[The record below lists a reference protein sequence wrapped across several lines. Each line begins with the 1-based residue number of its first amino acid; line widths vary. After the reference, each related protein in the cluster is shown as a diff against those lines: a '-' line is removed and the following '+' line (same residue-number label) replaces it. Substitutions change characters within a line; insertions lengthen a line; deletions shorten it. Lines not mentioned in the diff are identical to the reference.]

1 MDGKSE
7 LWLSRKHSLR
17 KALGLIILAMMT
29 MPVSA
34 YVKTEDF
41 GFHVESVN
49 LMVYRDGLIHVTQI
63 TRVNETISQI
73 TLPLLS
79 SSVENILVV
88 DENETVLD
96 YEIDDSHIT
105 IFTLGATN
113 ITLEY
118 DTVTITSL
126 ESGVWTLSF
135 ESPYNLTIILPEDAD
150 VIFLSN
156 VPNSIDVEDNR
167 ITLSIFPGDWEISY
181 VLPLLPLME
190 FEVTNLKISPLKV
203 KPGEEVTISV
213 LVTNVGRESGSY
225 DVVLKV
231 NGSVEDVETIT
242 LNGGESTGVKF
253 RISEKAVGTY
263 SVEVNGL
270 KGEFRVEETVS
281 TGTPPEYTFLIVAI
295 SVATAFIVL
304 IVLFR
309 RKRKID
315 ITEILKK
322 HPYLRQEEK
331 DVLAFLV
338 ENDGKAFESEIRRR
352 FPDIP
357 RTSLWRLIRRLEREE
372 IVQIRKVGPGNL
384 VELKK

>member
-1 MDGKSE
+1 
-7 LWLSRKHSLR
+7 
-17 KALGLIILAMMT
+17 

-34 YVKTEDF
+34 YVKTEDL

>member
-34 YVKTEDF
+34 YVKTEDL